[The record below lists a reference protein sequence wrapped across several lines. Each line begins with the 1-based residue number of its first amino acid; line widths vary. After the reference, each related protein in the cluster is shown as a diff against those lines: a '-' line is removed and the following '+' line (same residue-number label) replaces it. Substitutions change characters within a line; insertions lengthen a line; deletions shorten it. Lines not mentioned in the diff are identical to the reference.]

1 MSLALGVICIQLVV
15 FAILLRN
22 RITFRRLSD
31 VNGGHVDKGMYKIS
45 ILIPARNEE
54 RVIAD
59 VVSAS
64 LSQDWDHVEVIV
76 LDDHSTDRTS
86 EILSQLTLSNPE
98 LRVIKGL
105 ERPDGW
111 MGKPWACQQLGEAA
125 TGDILL
131 FIDADTVPE
140 ANLARAAALE
150 FAERGYGLLT
160 VWPQQTLVTFW
171 EKVLVPMV
179 YFTLLGFLVTDYTRR
194 DPRWLPSPLR
204 RTFRPLFAA
213 ACGQCLAMPAKV
225 YRDIGG
231 HSLVKADVV
240 EDVGIARKIRS
251 LGLPVRMYHGVGS
264 IRCRMYTSHDE
275 IFAGFRKNFLAGFG
289 GNVLIFVLSAILHL
303 VVFLAPPVALAVN
316 LLLGDL
322 LMASVWLIA
331 VLIPIM
337 MRMVLNAW
345 MHWDLWTSITH
356 LLGVG
361 WFQALGI
368 VVLADRASGRKVTW
382 KDRQV

>member
-22 RITFRRLSD
+22 RITFRGLSD

-76 LDDHSTDRTS
+76 LDDRSTDRTS

-213 ACGQCLAMPAKV
+213 ACGQCLAMPAKI

-289 GNVLIFVLSAILHL
+289 GNMLIFVLSAILHL
-303 VVFLAPPVALAVN
+303 IVFLLPPVKMAISLIY
-316 LLLGDL
+316 GDF

-337 MRMVLNAW
+337 LRMILNSWMRW
-345 MHWDLWTSITH
+345 ELWTSVTH
-356 LLGVG
+356 VLGVA
-361 WFQALGI
+361 WFQVLGL
-368 VVLADRASGRKVTW
+368 VVLADRVLKRKVTW
-382 KDRQV
+382 KGRQV